1 MKNNMLLKKYFHTL
15 SESDVDLL
23 ENAVFAARM
32 NGRFVMTGILIA
44 LVGMFLAFGIFI
56 SGRATGL
63 GISSVFIVPMVMS
76 ILTVFL
82 IIAYDK
88 LQKNKSSIEQSL
100 QKALSQRLS
109 KTVVKGVLDSVYIM
123 PTGTLRYV
131 IDGVPLDVTVIL
143 GTTNRLSYSRH
154 PIKNIQRNIGSEIQ
168 LHYLELDSEAKFLLQ
183 VFDKPCTQ
191 IQRELRRMQKNEW
204 KGHLKPDIELMMNMC
219 VIVAVL
225 MFCFG
230 FYIGGIIA
238 AIALTLL
245 SLVVLGLVNAIF
257 ILPKWFRLRRTT
269 HMMQISGIVTE
280 IVTAR
285 ILVGRRPMN
294 VEWYRVGG
302 QLYYLETDDDKLKI
316 GEKVVLEIACDLY
329 GRRAG
334 IPCILKEDAADEM

>member
-1 MKNNMLLKKYFHTL
+1 MKNHMLLRKSFHSL
-15 SESDVDLL
+15 SESDVSLL
-23 ENAVFAARM
+23 ENAVFASRI
-32 NGRFVMTGILIA
+32 NGRVVMAGILIA

-63 GISSVFIVPMVMS
+63 GISAVFIVPLVMS

-82 IIAYDK
+82 IVAYDK
-88 LQKNKSSIEQSL
+88 LQRNRSSIEQAL
-100 QKALSQRLS
+100 KKALSQRLP
-109 KTVVKGVLDSVYIM
+109 KTVVKGILDSVSIM

-131 IDGVPLDVTVIL
+131 IDGIPLNVTVIL

-154 PIKNIQRNIGSEIQ
+154 PIKNIQRHIGSEIQ
-168 LHYLELDSEAKFLLQ
+168 LHYIEMNSEVKLLLQ
-183 VFDKPCTQ
+183 VLDEPCTQ
-191 IQRELRRMQKNEW
+191 IHRELRRVQKNEW
-204 KGHLKPDIELMMNMC
+204 KRHLKPDIELMMNMC

-225 MFCFG
+225 MLFLG
-230 FYIGGIIA
+230 FYIGGIVA
-238 AIALTLL
+238 AIALALL

-269 HMMQISGIVTE
+269 HMMQISGVVTE

-302 QLYYLETDDDKLKI
+302 QLHYLDTDDGNLKI
-316 GEKVVLEIACDLY
+316 GEKVVLEITCDLH

-334 IPCILKEDAADEM
+334 IPFILKEDAADEM